1 MERMAAEPTA
11 SVPQACHGWGE
22 TIAAYRFFDNE
33 KVQWH
38 AILELHWRQTQK
50 RMQTHQAVLCLR
62 DTTELDFN
70 GQEATGLGPLTYEA
84 QRAMFVHQPM
94 L

>member
-1 MERMAAEPTA
+1 MERMSAEPTA

-38 AILELHWRQTQK
+38 AILEPHWQQTQK
-50 RMQTHQAVLCLR
+50 RM
-62 DTTELDFN
+62 
-70 GQEATGLGPLTYEA
+70 
-84 QRAMFVHQPM
+84 
-94 L
+94 